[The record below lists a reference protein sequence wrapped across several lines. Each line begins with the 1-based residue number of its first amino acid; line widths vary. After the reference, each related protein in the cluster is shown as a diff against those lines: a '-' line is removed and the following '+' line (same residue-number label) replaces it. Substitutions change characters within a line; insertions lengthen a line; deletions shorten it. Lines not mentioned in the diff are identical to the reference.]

1 MRWTRGSLSP
11 LSILRPRLTCEERVV
26 FARRACHFMRIYMH
40 DISHL
45 RLPADADAFVLTII
59 HQFPESSREDIE
71 EKRVSRRGKCGP

>member
-1 MRWTRGSLSP
+1 
-11 LSILRPRLTCEERVV
+11 
-26 FARRACHFMRIYMH
+26 MH

-71 EKRVSRRGKCGP
+71 EKRVSRRGNVGLRPFAGA